1 MLAENYEEI
10 GDVLFSHPVGSDL
23 CGTRIPLSD
32 FDRLH
37 ICKAV
42 TGLSFF
48 FTLPLIFKDVH
59 TLTPNLSNC
68 LVDDDN
74 YYWTGHHT
82 ISQFVNVENSSP
94 DQLSKTI
101 SHLAAIKFN
110 KIDCI
115 NDSTVLEKYTQWLQA
130 PGWGPF
136 FWRAFANRIN
146 YAMIG
151 LPDLENNWSQP
162 VDALTEQLQKSKES
176 WIKSGQIAWPEITP
190 GLGYDPAL
198 SARLLQTIL
207 LATNILNNSS
217 EILTKDEQEF
227 IISLKRGSIGYAS
240 YKQHK
245 NVILDRFRAIKNC
258 RYLLGYGDT
267 VEKSKQLKTFGF
279 DGVTR
284 ILDEFR
290 TGD

>member
-10 GDVLFSHPVGSDL
+10 GDELLSHPIGSDL
-23 CGTRIPLSD
+23 CGTRISSSD

-48 FTLPLIFKDVH
+48 FTMPLTFKNVQ
-59 TLTPNLSNC
+59 TWTPNLSNC
-68 LVDDDN
+68 LIYDDN

-110 KIDCI
+110 KIDKI
-115 NDSTVLEKYTQWLQA
+115 NNSIVLEKYIQWLQA
-130 PGWGPF
+130 PGWGPV
-136 FWRAFANRIN
+136 FWSVFANRIN

-162 VDALTEQLQKSKES
+162 VDTLPEQLQKSKEY
-176 WIKSGQIAWPEITP
+176 WIKSGEFAWPEITP
-190 GLGYDPAL
+190 GLGYDPGL
-198 SARLLQTIL
+198 SAKLLQTIL

-217 EILTKDEQEF
+217 EILTKDQQEF
-227 IISLKRGSIGYAS
+227 LISLRRGSIGYAS
-240 YKQHK
+240 YKKQK
-245 NVILDRFRAIKNC
+245 NLILHQFQAIRHC

-284 ILDEFR
+284 ILDEVR
-290 TGD
+290 TD